1 MSLGFLASWK
11 SSRRRS
17 SWNDVEF
24 SIEMVRVKRNP
35 DTLWNGIEAIAFVEI
50 GGDDKKRVNEG

>member
-1 MSLGFLASWK
+1 M
-11 SSRRRS
+11 
-17 SWNDVEF
+17 EF

-35 DTLWNGIEAIAFVEI
+35 DTLWNGIGAVAFVEI